1 MVNNWCTCDD
11 RESQLM
17 WIFFGLKMALQLSL
31 YSHLVSCALEVFQ
44 THCVHVQTRWMGT
57 SMRTT
62 SWMVSDPLKVVV
74 PWELDSCMMCIQT
87 TWSLLLWKKCEVE
100 IGCYSRTVKELLG
113 EGYAIGKTARFY
125 LAALSGVQ
133 NHVARLLLQ
142 ALYSAF
148 LWVQIQ

>member
-1 MVNNWCTCDD
+1 LFDQMIANSYEPGEVRFCNDSLLMLIGIWYVLVGIICVIGRYHGNTYIQGDCRMSLMVNNWCTCDD

-44 THCVHVQTRWMGT
+44 THCVHVQTRWMAT

-74 PWELDSCMMCIQT
+74 PWE
-87 TWSLLLWKKCEVE
+87 W
-100 IGCYSRTVKELLG
+100 
-113 EGYAIGKTARFY
+113 
-125 LAALSGVQ
+125 
-133 NHVARLLLQ
+133 
-142 ALYSAF
+142 
-148 LWVQIQ
+148 

>member
-1 MVNNWCTCDD
+1 
-11 RESQLM
+11 
-17 WIFFGLKMALQLSL
+17 
-31 YSHLVSCALEVFQ
+31 
-44 THCVHVQTRWMGT
+44 
-57 SMRTT
+57 
-62 SWMVSDPLKVVV
+62 
-74 PWELDSCMMCIQT
+74 
-87 TWSLLLWKKCEVE
+87 LLWKKCEVE

-148 LWVQIQ
+148 L